1 MGRGC
6 AMGSEADEVVGLHL
20 TRTQRELLRY
30 IGGETALNG
39 GISCTKRDLANLTG
53 RNIKTIDRCLAG
65 LRRDGLVEVEMRF
78 SESGAQLANWYRATG
93 GLARALADEH
103 ASIDEVKA
111 REKGGLE

>member
-1 MGRGC
+1 
-6 AMGSEADEVVGLHL
+6 MGSEADEVVGLHL
-20 TRTQRELLRY
+20 TRTQRELLRS

-78 SESGAQLANWYRATG
+78 SESGAQLASRYRATG
-93 GLARALADEH
+93 GLARALADER